1 MTPDPDDED
10 AFTWEGDEHP
20 TRASLHRPSAPADRA
35 AGATAEPESAQQ
47 RAGETAEDASAPHAA
62 ASAEKTSRAP
72 MGNVA
77 LVASGILGG
86 VYLLYVIG
94 WIIGGLRV
102 SRVAGYLVSS
112 SGEPPVTW
120 AGGNVIGV
128 WLAAL
133 GPILWFGTVWIATR
147 RSRSWLRWVWLI
159 AGAVLLVP
167 WPLFM
172 LGAQG

>member
-1 MTPDPDDED
+1 GE
-10 AFTWEGDEHP
+10 
-20 TRASLHRPSAPADRA
+20 RPVAPAR
-35 AGATAEPESAQQ
+35 EPE
-47 RAGETAEDASAPHAA
+47 AA
-62 ASAEKTSRAP
+62 AQRTP

-102 SRVAGYLVSS
+102 TRVAGYLVSATGAPS
-112 SGEPPVTW
+112 VTW
-120 AGGNVIGV
+120 AGGNVVAV
-128 WLAAL
+128 WLAAV
-133 GPILWFGTVWIATR
+133 GPVLWFGAVWLLTR
-147 RSRSWLRWVWLI
+147 RSRAWMRWVWLV

-172 LGAQG
+172 LGVQR